1 MRHDIER
8 LTQPYQF
15 QHHLEQAIPVQV
27 YDHGSHVEIG
37 CITTY
42 DEPFVE
48 INGALFNRSYHQF
61 ISRPGY

>member
-8 LTQPYQF
+8 LTQPSQF

-27 YDHGSHVEIG
+27 YDHGNHVEIG
-37 CITTY
+37 CITIY
-42 DEPFVE
+42 DEYFVE
-48 INGALFNRSYHQF
+48 INGALFNRSHHQF